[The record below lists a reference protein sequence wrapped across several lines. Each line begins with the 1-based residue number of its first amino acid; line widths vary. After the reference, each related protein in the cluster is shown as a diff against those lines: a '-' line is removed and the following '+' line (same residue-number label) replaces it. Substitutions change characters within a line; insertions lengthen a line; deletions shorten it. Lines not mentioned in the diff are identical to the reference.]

1 MAEAPRINPDLGFVR
16 EIRRIGGEAMKYCYQ
31 CGTCTSVCPI
41 TPDEQPFPRKEMLWA
56 QWGLKERLLND
67 PDIWLCHGCG
77 DCSAYCPRG
86 AKPSEVMAA
95 LRGYAI
101 LHHAVPGF
109 LGRWLS
115 SPAYIPLLLAVPV
128 LLMIVG
134 FALAGGFSIPPG
146 EVHYYKLIPF
156 IVIEL
161 VGNGFMLLALI
172 GAGIG
177 LRRFWQGMNAHQA
190 ALRAASPEGAPA
202 AAREESF
209 VASVV
214 AVVRDILA
222 HRRFRQC
229 GEAKPR
235 ARQHALMFY
244 GFLLLFAASGG
255 RLIYY
260 YVLGSHDELP
270 LSDPVKI
277 VGNIGGL
284 AMILGLI
291 GVTANRLRRG
301 PGVSTSTYFDWFLI
315 WAFIMAVVTGF
326 AAQGVRLNVGGAAAY
341 YTYLVH
347 LIFVF
352 VLLIYLPYS
361 KFAHLL
367 YRFTALLWARRAG
380 RELSLPGRVTPVPA
394 SAGAPAPPTGATT

>member
-1 MAEAPRINPDLGFVR
+1 MAEASRINPDLGFVR

-41 TPDEQPFPRKEMLWA
+41 TPDERPFPRKEMLWA

-95 LRGYAI
+95 VRRYAI

-134 FALAGGFSIPPG
+134 FALAGGFAIPAG

-177 LRRFWQGMNAHQA
+177 LKRFWEGMSAQQA
-190 ALRAASPEGAPA
+190 ALGAVIPGGSPEGAPA
-202 AAREESF
+202 APRAERL
-209 VASVV
+209 VASAV
-214 AVVRDILA
+214 AVCPPQQIA
-222 HRRFRQC
+222 CRRIRIFDDGPC
-229 GEAKPR
+229 GC
-235 ARQHALMFY
+235 
-244 GFLLLFAASGG
+244 G
-255 RLIYY
+255 
-260 YVLGSHDELP
+260 
-270 LSDPVKI
+270 
-277 VGNIGGL
+277 
-284 AMILGLI
+284 
-291 GVTANRLRRG
+291 
-301 PGVSTSTYFDWFLI
+301 
-315 WAFIMAVVTGF
+315 
-326 AAQGVRLNVGGAAAY
+326 
-341 YTYLVH
+341 
-347 LIFVF
+347 
-352 VLLIYLPYS
+352 
-361 KFAHLL
+361 
-367 YRFTALLWARRAG
+367 
-380 RELSLPGRVTPVPA
+380 
-394 SAGAPAPPTGATT
+394 